1 VRANGDECISMEV
14 PVSKIMKSLPMSELL
29 ARIVG
34 EWAARDSAY
43 DIPGALTRRVL
54 EIERRSP
61 GFSVNGLAIGL
72 PVGPAAG
79 PHTQIAPN
87 LVAAWLQSGGWAGV
101 FAEPVNRAAAPGI
114 GGSGGGSPGAD

>member
-1 VRANGDECISMEV
+1 
-14 PVSKIMKSLPMSELL
+14 MKSLPMRELMS
-29 ARIVG
+29 RIVG
-34 EWAARDSAY
+34 EWIARDAAY
-43 DIPGALTRRVL
+43 DIPGALTRRGL
-54 EIERRSP
+54 EIEQRSR
-61 GFSVNGLAIGL
+61 GFAVNGLTLGL
-72 PVGPAAG
+72 PAGPAAG